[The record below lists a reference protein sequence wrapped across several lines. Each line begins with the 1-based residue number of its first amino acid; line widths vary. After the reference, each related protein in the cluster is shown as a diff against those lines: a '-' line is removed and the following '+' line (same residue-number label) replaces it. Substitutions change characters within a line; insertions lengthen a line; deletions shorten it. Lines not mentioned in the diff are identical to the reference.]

1 MVNIKTNAS
10 RTESTR
16 PGWSLVSFW
25 DLRGY
30 ELTPGLDCPLCC
42 ALRNTTWSTCSDYH
56 THMHSDTCGVTRAE
70 NNLSTSDGI
79 ARRNNMS
86 FQHRWQVSLG
96 ILLVIAGLVL
106 FMTINMYIIFI
117 SMPLVCLGLFIL
129 IRAVCMVIK
138 SSHVAVPGH
147 FLLHP
152 RTGTRYTHHQAIAV
166 QRRLDRIRRATA
178 EEHSPV
184 QVPPT
189 SQIGP
194 QSQPAT
200 PPPWQMEP
208 PPSYETVM
216 KTTTPVN
223 QV

>member
-1 MVNIKTNAS
+1 
-10 RTESTR
+10 
-16 PGWSLVSFW
+16 
-25 DLRGY
+25 
-30 ELTPGLDCPLCC
+30 
-42 ALRNTTWSTCSDYH
+42 
-56 THMHSDTCGVTRAE
+56 MHSDMCGVTRAE
-70 NNLSTSDGI
+70 NNVPTSDCI
-79 ARRNNMS
+79 ARRNSMS

-96 ILLVIAGLVL
+96 ILLVVAGLVL
-106 FMTINMYIIFI
+106 FMTMYMYVVLI
-117 SMPLVCLGLFIL
+117 SIPIVCLGLFIL
-129 IRAVCMVIK
+129 IRAFCVVFK
-138 SSHVAVPGH
+138 SSHVALPGH

-189 SQIGP
+189 SDISP

-216 KTTTPVN
+216 KTTTAVN

>member
-1 MVNIKTNAS
+1 
-10 RTESTR
+10 
-16 PGWSLVSFW
+16 
-25 DLRGY
+25 
-30 ELTPGLDCPLCC
+30 
-42 ALRNTTWSTCSDYH
+42 
-56 THMHSDTCGVTRAE
+56 MHCVTRE
-70 NNLSTSDGI
+70 EDNEPTSDGVV
-79 ARRNNMS
+79 RRNSMS
-86 FQHRWQVSLG
+86 FQYRWQVSLG
-96 ILLVIAGLVL
+96 ILVVIVGIVL
-106 FMTINMYIIFI
+106 FITMQFYSILIGVAI
-117 SMPLVCLGLFIL
+117 VCLGLLIL
-129 IRAVCMVIK
+129 IRAFCMVIK

-178 EEHSPV
+178 ENHITV

-189 SQIGP
+189 TDTSP

-216 KTTTPVN
+216 KTTTALN
-223 QV
+223 QL

>member
-1 MVNIKTNAS
+1 KPYSNS
-10 RTESTR
+10 
-16 PGWSLVSFW
+16 
-25 DLRGY
+25 
-30 ELTPGLDCPLCC
+30 
-42 ALRNTTWSTCSDYH
+42 H
-56 THMHSDTCGVTRAE
+56 THMHSDTRGVTRAE
-70 NNLSTSDGI
+70 NNVPTNDGV

-96 ILLVIAGLVL
+96 ILLVMAGLVL
-106 FMTINMYIIFI
+106 FMTMDMYIVLIGMAI
-117 SMPLVCLGLFIL
+117 VCLGLFIL
-129 IRAVCMVIK
+129 IRAFCTVIK
-138 SSHVAVPGH
+138 SSHVAVTGH

-152 RTGTRYTHHQAIAV
+152 RTGTQYTHHQAIAV

-178 EEHSPV
+178 EQHSSV

-189 SQIGP
+189 SDTSP

-216 KTTTPVN
+216 KTTTAVN
-223 QV
+223 QA

>member
-1 MVNIKTNAS
+1 M
-10 RTESTR
+10 
-16 PGWSLVSFW
+16 
-25 DLRGY
+25 
-30 ELTPGLDCPLCC
+30 
-42 ALRNTTWSTCSDYH
+42 
-56 THMHSDTCGVTRAE
+56 
-70 NNLSTSDGI
+70 
-79 ARRNNMS
+79 
-86 FQHRWQVSLG
+86 
-96 ILLVIAGLVL
+96 AGLVL
-106 FMTINMYIIFI
+106 FMTMDMSIVLIGMAI
-117 SMPLVCLGLFIL
+117 VCLGLFIL
-129 IRAVCMVIK
+129 IRAFCLVIK

-184 QVPPT
+184 QVPPPPDT
-189 SQIGP
+189 SP

-216 KTTTPVN
+216 KTTTAVN
-223 QV
+223 QL